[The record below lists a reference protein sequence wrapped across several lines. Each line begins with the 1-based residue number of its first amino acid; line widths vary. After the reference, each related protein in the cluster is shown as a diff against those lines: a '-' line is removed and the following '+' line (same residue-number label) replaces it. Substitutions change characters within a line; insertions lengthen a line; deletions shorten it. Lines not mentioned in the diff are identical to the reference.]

1 MHKLKNLK
9 HIFAI
14 WTIVV
19 VMILGV
25 MRIFGSDMLTEF
37 THLVTYRDAPFQ
49 NLLYTYDWKPSKDI
63 VIIKIDEKSLN
74 ALQAQSNQKNLA
86 IPKTTYVELIQKLHS
101 VGVK

>member
-14 WTIVV
+14 WAIVV

-49 NLLYTYDWKPSKDI
+49 NFLYTFDWKSSKDI
-63 VIIKIDEKSLN
+63 VIIKIDDNSLN
-74 ALQAQSNQKNLA
+74 ELQANSDRKMLT
-86 IPKTTYVELIQKLHS
+86 ISK
-101 VGVK
+101 